1 MSILSDIFT
10 GSVDKIVDSVG
21 NAIDNLVTSDE
32 EKLTLKNELVKIQ
45 IEAKN
50 KKDELDLKYE
60 EQLTQRQQNDMQSD
74 SWLSKNIRPLTLIFI
89 LTMYSLLSIS
99 SGFDFQVTE
108 SYVQLLGQ
116 WGMLIMSFYFGSR
129 GLEKVVSTMFPS
141 GINQT
146 IKK

>member
-1 MSILSDIFT
+1 MSWLSDLFSS
-10 GSVDKIVDSVG
+10 SVSSVVDSVG

-32 EKLTLKNELVKIQ
+32 EKLALKNELAKIQ
-45 IEAKN
+45 IEAQN

-60 EQLTQRQQNDMQSD
+60 EQLTQRQSNDMSSD

-89 LTMYSLLSIS
+89 LVMYSLLSIG
-99 SGFDFQVTE
+99 SGFNFTVTE

-129 GLEKVVSTMFPS
+129 GLEKIVSTIYPN
-141 GINQT
+141 G
-146 IKK
+146 KGK